1 MYTRIVT
8 RKGAV
13 LTMEEEIKGIARK
26 AVKAGGAI
34 LMGYFGKIK
43 SIGYKGDINIV
54 TEADQ
59 ESERKIISIIIKDTY
74 PTHRIVA
81 EETGDSGLSSPYKW
95 IIDPL
100 DGTTNYAHGYP
111 CFCVSIAIEYE
122 KDIIF
127 GIIYDPVREE
137 LFTAEQGKGSH
148 LNGTPISVSSEE
160 GLNTSLLCTGF
171 PYDVR
176 EDMDSN
182 IHHFRNFLM
191 NAQAVRRDGSAALDL
206 CYTAAGRFDG
216 FWEQKLHPWDVAAG
230 SLIVSEAGGKVTTY
244 SGETFNIYGT
254 EIVASNGIIHNQM
267 LDVLGR
273 ADQSS

>member
-1 MYTRIVT
+1 
-8 RKGAV
+8 
-13 LTMEEEIKGIARK
+13 MEKDIKKVALK
-26 AVKAGGAI
+26 AATAGGVV
-34 LMGYFGKIK
+34 LMNNFGKIK
-43 SIGYKGDINIV
+43 SIDYKGDINIV

-59 ESERKIISIIIKDTY
+59 ESERKIISIIKDAY

-122 KDIIF
+122 GEIIC
-127 GIIYDPVREE
+127 GIIYDPVKEE
-137 LFTAEQGKGSH
+137 LFTAEKGKGSH
-148 LNGTPISVSSEE
+148 LNGTPIRVSAEE
-160 GLNTSLLCTGF
+160 ELNTSLLCTGF

-176 EDMDSN
+176 EDMESN

-191 NAQAVRRDGSAALDL
+191 KAQAVRRDGSAALDL

-230 SLIVSEAGGKVTTY
+230 SLIVSEAGGTVTSY

-254 EIVASNGIIHNQM
+254 EILASNGIIHNQM
-267 LDVLGR
+267 LDVLG
-273 ADQSS
+273 QTG

>member
-1 MYTRIVT
+1 MEENLKKIALKAATAG
-8 RKGAV
+8 GAV
-13 LTMEEEIKGIARK
+13 LTK
-26 AVKAGGAI
+26 
-34 LMGYFGKIK
+34 YFGKIK
-43 SIGYKGDINIV
+43 SIDYKGDIDIV

-59 ESERKIISIIIKDTY
+59 ASEQKIISIIKDAY

-81 EETGDSGLSSPYKW
+81 EETGDSGTKSPFTW

-111 CFCVSIAIEYE
+111 CFCVSIAIEHEE
-122 KDIIF
+122 KISF
-127 GIIYDPVREE
+127 GIIYDPLRKE
-137 LFTAEQGKGSH
+137 LFTAEKGKGSY
-148 LNGTPISVSSEE
+148 LNGTPITVSSEE
-160 GLNTSLLCTGF
+160 KLNASLLCTGF

-191 NAQAVRRDGSAALDL
+191 KAQAVRRDGSAALDL

-216 FWEQKLHPWDVAAG
+216 FWEQKLHPWDIAAG
-230 SLIVSEAGGKVTTY
+230 SLIVSEAGGKVSTY
-244 SGETFNIYGT
+244 SGEPFSIYGT
-254 EIVASNGIIHNQM
+254 EIAASNGIIHDQM

-273 ADQSS
+273 MED

>member
-1 MYTRIVT
+1 MEENLKKTALKAVSAG
-8 RKGAV
+8 GAV
-13 LTMEEEIKGIARK
+13 LTK
-26 AVKAGGAI
+26 
-34 LMGYFGKIK
+34 YFGKIK
-43 SIGYKGDINIV
+43 SIDYKGDIDIV

-59 ESERKIISIIIKDTY
+59 ESEQQIISIIQDAY

-81 EETGDSGLSSPYKW
+81 EETGDSGITSPFKW

-111 CFCVSIAIEYE
+111 CFCVSIAIEHE
-122 KDIIF
+122 GNIIF
-127 GIIYDPVREE
+127 GTIYDPLRKE
-137 LFTAEQGKGSH
+137 LFTAEQGNGSY
-148 LNGTPISVSSEE
+148 LNGSPITVSTEQQ
-160 GLNTSLLCTGF
+160 LNASLLCTGF

-191 NAQAVRRDGSAALDL
+191 KTQAVRRDGSAALDL

-230 SLIVSEAGGKVTTY
+230 SLIVSEAGGKVSTY
-244 SGETFNIYGT
+244 SGDTFSIYGS
-254 EIVASNGIIHNQM
+254 EIVASNGEIHNQM
-267 LDVLGR
+267 LDVLER
-273 ADQSS
+273 IS